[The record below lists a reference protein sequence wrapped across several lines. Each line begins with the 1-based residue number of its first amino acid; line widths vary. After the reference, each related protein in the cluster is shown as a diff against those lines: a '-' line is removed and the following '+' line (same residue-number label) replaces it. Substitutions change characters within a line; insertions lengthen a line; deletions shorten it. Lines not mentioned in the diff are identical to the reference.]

1 LQYLKATEL
10 AEKEQRLQEI
20 QYQQLILLGE
30 EREAN
35 QRELLPQH
43 QRRQQQPQ
51 LLKQQLQQQ
60 PQQPQQQ
67 QQLLQQHQLQQLLQ
81 QLQQQL

>member
-35 QRELLPQH
+35 QRELLPQ
-43 QRRQQQPQ
+43 
-51 LLKQQLQQQ
+51 LLK
-60 PQQPQQQ
+60 
-67 QQLLQQHQLQQLLQ
+67 QHQLQQLLQ